1 MTPSL
6 QNRETALG
14 GEKNEL
20 EMIRERLHVS
30 AVPDSLPCRE
40 SEFEQIYSFIE
51 DKLSDECG
59 GCIYIS
65 GVPGTG
71 KTATV
76 TQVVRKLEKDS
87 KKNAVPKFD
96 FVEINGMRLTEP
108 RQAYVQIHRQ
118 LTGKT
123 LAWAQAR
130 DLLEKRFT
138 EPKSK
143 SKKQIRTTVL
153 LVDELD
159 IICNRKQD
167 VVYNLF
173 DWTAKRGSRLVAI
186 TIANTM
192 DLPERVLKLKV
203 ASRLGLTRITFQ
215 PYTFKQLQKVV
226 MARLA
231 GSDKFVSDAVQLVA
245 RKVASVSGD
254 CRRALDIC
262 RRATEI
268 TEESE
273 AGKNKTVGFAQV
285 NQALEEMFA
294 SPRIRAIRACTK
306 FEKLFLQAV
315 ASEVSSEDLR
325 QWKWTEFIQ
334 FFSQQITRTGIEE
347 VGFLGVYAQMQ
358 TLASVLGIK
367 NPPNHQAAM
376 EISLSLGACRLLI
389 VEDSTTDIYQKIIL
403 NVSVDDLYYAL
414 NSVQ

>member
-1 MTPSL
+1 MTPSI
-6 QNRETALG
+6 QSRETSINT
-14 GEKNEL
+14 EQSEL
-20 EMIRERLHVS
+20 AAIRERLHVS
-30 AVPDSLPCRE
+30 AVPTSLPCRE
-40 SEFEQIYSFIE
+40 SEYQNVYAFVK
-51 DKLSDECG
+51 DKVLDKCG

-76 TQVVRKLEKDS
+76 TSVIRALQKET
-87 KKNAVPKFD
+87 KKNSALSFD

-108 RQAYVQIHRQ
+108 RQAYVQIYRQ

-130 DLLEKRFT
+130 DLLEERFT
-138 EPKSK
+138 DSKPGKKKSRTYK
-143 SKKQIRTTVL
+143 TTVL
-153 LVDELD
+153 LLDELD

-173 DWTAKRGSRLVAI
+173 DWTAKKDSRLVAI

-215 PYTFKQLQKVV
+215 PYTFKQLQEVV
-226 MARLA
+226 IARLS
-231 GSDKFVSDAVQLVA
+231 GSKCFVSDAVQLVA

-268 TEESE
+268 AEKSTD
-273 AGKNKTVGFAQV
+273 GDDKIVKFIHV
-285 NQALEEMFA
+285 NQALTEMFA
-294 SPRIRAIRACTK
+294 SPKIRAIKCCNK

-315 ASEVSSEDLR
+315 ASEVRLFW
-325 QWKWTEFIQ
+325 QKNMK
-334 FFSQQITRTGIEE
+334 
-347 VGFLGVYAQMQ
+347 VFLIVSINLFRSRE
-358 TLASVLGIK
+358 LASKKSTLWAYSFK
-367 NPPNHQAAM
+367 WK
-376 EISLSLGACRLLI
+376 LWRLFLAL
-389 VEDSTTDIYQKIIL
+389 KIRQTK
-403 NVSVDDLYYAL
+403 VSRR
-414 NSVQ
+414 